1 MTRDYRLYI
10 DDLLEAIGKI
20 EKYVEGL
27 SFDEYAQD
35 SKTIDAVVRNFE
47 IIGEATKHIPE
58 EITEKYPDVPWK
70 EMAGMRDKLIHEYF
84 GVKLEVVWETIKKRL
99 PKVKTLIKDVLQKMN
114 KEFGDES

>member
-70 EMAGMRDKLIHEYF
+70 EMAGMRDKLIHEYL

-99 PKVKTLIKDVLQKMN
+99 PKVKTLIKDVLEKMN